1 MRGGSGI
8 LFLASWR
15 IGFSI
20 FVWIGSVLF
29 LFLLWQCL
37 KSFLQAVKDQGWVL
51 SSLGI
56 IQINVAGQDGS
67 VLWGWT
73 CPGCRSEGPGE
84 REWGVHSEL
93 SSHQSLLSSRAVS
106 QAGVQSDPSG
116 VHSTKHSHSLSG
128 ASSLQLRAWQH
139 SRGSS
144 SSLRQSLHS
153 ERQSTYRQ
161 SSTSLNLKWQQR
173 FLL

>member
-84 REWGVHSEL
+84 REWGVHSSL
-93 SSHQSLLSSRAVS
+93 SSHQSLLSRSLSKTDVKS
-106 QAGVQSDPSG
+106 HWPG